1 VTAEYQ
7 LFWEKLKKLDLS
19 QIACKLMHYGWPRQ
33 KIARSLMRY
42 LMFLTLVYLY
52 PNTVLV
58 PTQEIDR
65 VWHCHILHTR
75 KYRQDCE
82 MLFGYFIDHE
92 PETNRKQGEGYSGLT
107 SAFAQTRSLFEHH
120 FGEGTLDDLN
130 RFEAQNVEGFKR
142 VEALSPGGAGHP
154 SACGRPS

>member
-1 VTAEYQ
+1 MTAEYQ
-7 LFWEKLKKLDLS
+7 PFWEKLKKLDLS

-82 MLFGYFIDHE
+82 MLFGYFVDHE
-92 PETNRKQGEGYSGLT
+92 PETNREKGEGYSSLT
-107 SAFAQTRSLFEHH
+107 SAFAQTRSLFERH
-120 FGEGTLDDLN
+120 FGAGTLDDLK
-130 RFEAQNVEGFKR
+130 RCEGQTVKGFEL
-142 VEALSPGGAGHP
+142 VEAFSLEKEGYQ